1 MHTFLVEQFHLLSIS
16 MISFGFLMKAN
27 PCCTTSLL
35 SKYMFV
41 EYVKELRYL
50 WVLFTSDRR
59 REPEIYRLLLDFEVK
74 RCE

>member
-1 MHTFLVEQFHLLSIS
+1 
-16 MISFGFLMKAN
+16 MISLDFLMKAN

-59 REPEIYRLLLDFEVK
+59 REPEIDRLLLDFEVK